1 MKLILMRLALRW
13 LANFIALWLIV
24 LLNLIVIRPSIWVM
38 ILGALLIAILNALL
52 KPILVIFTLPAITLS
67 MGIFMIFIN
76 GAIFY
81 LAGLIYSPLAADNY
95 WLAML
100 AGLVVGLVNYI
111 LTLIIEKFEYNG

>member
-1 MKLILMRLALRW
+1 MRLALRW